1 MARFGAGLA
10 TDANL
15 LHAAELATRQALEP
29 LAGHRPDLV
38 CVFVCGLD
46 PDEIGYVG
54 RHVTKL
60 SGARTLIGCSAGGV
74 IGAGRGV
81 EAVSAVSVW
90 AAVLP
95 GVTLRS
101 FHLEVLRTGD
111 GLAVVGLPER
121 TAEDRVVVLLA
132 DPYSFPADSFVERA
146 NDSLAGLPLVGGLA
160 AGPRGAGSIRLF
172 LDGRAVERGAVGV
185 VLGGPVGAHPVVSQ
199 GCRPIGPVMAVTA
212 AEGNLLL
219 ELAGV
224 PALAK
229 LQQIVA
235 ELPPQDQALATSGL
249 QLGVAMDEYAEDH
262 RRGDFLIRGL
272 VGADRDRSALVVGD
286 LLQVGQTVQFQV
298 RDADTADEDLTELLA
313 TFRAQ
318 AEASGGTG
326 PAEGALLF
334 SCNGRGRALFPSAD
348 HDVLAVR
355 QGLGVDGVGG
365 FFAAGEIGPVAGRN
379 HLHGFT
385 ASILAF
391 GPGGQVTPPA
401 PRVES

>member
-10 TDANL
+10 TDADL
-15 LHAAELATRQALEP
+15 RHAAELATRQALQP
-29 LAGHRPDLV
+29 LAGQRPDLV
-38 CVFVCGLD
+38 CAFACGLD
-46 PDEIGYVG
+46 PDEVGYVG
-54 RHVTKL
+54 RHVAEL
-60 SGARTLIGCSAGGV
+60 SGARTLLGCSAGGV

-121 TAEDRVVVLLA
+121 TGQDQVVLLLA

-160 AGPRGAGSIRLF
+160 AGPRGAGSTRLF

-185 VLGGPVGAHPVVSQ
+185 VLGGPVGAVPLVSQ
-199 GCRPIGPVMAVTA
+199 GCRPIGPTMVVTA
-212 AEGNLLL
+212 AEGNVLL

-224 PALAK
+224 AALTK
-229 LQQIVA
+229 LQQVVA
-235 ELPPQDQALATSGL
+235 ELPPGDQALATTGL
-249 QLGVAMDEYAEDH
+249 QLGVAMDEYAEEHD
-262 RRGDFLIRGL
+262 RGDFLIRGL
-272 VGADRDRSALVVGD
+272 VGADRDRGALVVGD
-286 LLQVGQTVQFQV
+286 LLTVGQTVRFQL

-313 TFRAQ
+313 ACRTA
-318 AEASGGTG
+318 AAGGLPG
-326 PAEGALLF
+326 PFEGALLF
-334 SCNGRGRALFPSAD
+334 SCNGRGAGLFASAD

-355 QGLGVDGVGG
+355 RELGIDGVGG
-365 FFAAGEIGPVAGRN
+365 FFAAGEIGPVGGRN

-391 GPGGQVTPPA
+391 GPGGEVRPPA
-401 PRVES
+401 PRAG